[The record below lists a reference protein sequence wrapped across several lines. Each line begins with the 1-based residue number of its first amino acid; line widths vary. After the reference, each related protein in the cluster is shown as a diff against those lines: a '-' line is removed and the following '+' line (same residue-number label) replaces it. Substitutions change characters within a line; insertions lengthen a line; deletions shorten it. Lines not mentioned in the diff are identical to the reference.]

1 MFMMSVRN
9 TMKIRL
15 AFVAALSLFA
25 VCSFAANGTMKG
37 EGTIESPF
45 LVDDYEDLKMIGK
58 GAYLYSSAY
67 MLTADIDAS
76 ASYGEWC
83 SDGVCNGFIP
93 LGLEKDAADA
103 SVFTGYFWGRG
114 FTIRNMRIWT
124 PCAHNVGFFANL
136 GQGGLV
142 SHLNFDSLVV
152 WGGLDDIYA
161 PHSKYVGAV
170 AGTATGYILDVH
182 VTKGEVQGLQYVG
195 GIVGDMEKTTA
206 NLDNVSYEGVV
217 RGGSS
222 IGGLAGRSRGRII
235 DSNADVEI
243 YAKGSDIG
251 GLVGENKGDVEK
263 SEAVGSILP
272 LGNSISNVGGLVG
285 YNISGGYITTSR
297 ASVDILPL
305 TTGIPRSG
313 LGGLVGDN
321 YGTIEQ
327 SYATGNV
334 IGKYGV
340 GGLVGSS
347 YGTIR
352 NCFATG
358 AVKGNRYVG
367 GLVGDAVESVS
378 TSYSVGPVE
387 ILDTTE
393 VVDVGGLIGSGE
405 ADSSYWN
412 VEFSGLDTSS
422 GGTGLS
428 DAAMKKFESFFGW
441 STEIWTIDEGESFP
455 YLTAFGKK
463 PDAVVYAIPTTAAK
477 WQENPVVAAKDDTGR
492 ELFGKWTGA
501 NYLNAAR
508 DSIYYGYKIGHV
520 KESDTVWSTSS
531 YMAVPNR
538 IEIATLED
546 LQKIGRHVGFPLFA
560 NYELTADI
568 DASGVDFEPIGDERV
583 LFTGGFDGKNHTISG
598 FRIDG
603 RKKDYSGLFG
613 KAEKAVFR
621 NIVFRNANVNGKKIV
636 GVLAGRIDKSIVSNV
651 VSYDATV
658 NGHSNV
664 GGLIGIAY
672 TNVMDRLASTGAVTG
687 DTCVGGL
694 FGAFASKLT
703 DAYSV
708 NVVKGHYWVGGV
720 MGGANLDFHNAD
732 TVLNVYSASLVKGP
746 RKRIEGIAGSVED
759 SYYDEKYA
767 DIYFDSTLMP
777 SEWQVDRYELGEAL
791 PTDSLLKRA
800 TFKGFDFESVW
811 TIQEGVS
818 YPYFK
823 GMDPSLPGTLVDDG
837 TSYALVGEG
846 TAEKPFQITSYDD
859 LKNVGKHEFGLDA
872 HYELQGFYA
881 SESATDNCV
890 DGVCAG
896 FEPIGG
902 TEGFSGT
909 FTGHRD
915 GIFKLTINRPDEDYV
930 GLFTKLNP
938 GAKVSGIG
946 LGESTI
952 IGRNYVGSIAGLDK
966 GADLERVGAER
977 DLVVRG
983 NNYVGMV
990 VGAKEGGSAK
1000 YNHVNGTVEGNDYVG
1015 SFAGSSK
1022 NASYTD
1028 NLSWAS
1034 VQGNSNVGGFVGIDS
1049 ASAYTNIYSISQV
1062 RGNENVGNLAGS
1074 SEKSTYKSVY
1084 YDGEVWQFD
1093 NSSVGKSL
1101 TTAEMLD
1108 SASYEGWEFGTV
1120 WLKHAA
1126 DAYPILAWTDG
1137 VKLIYPVRTHD
1148 LKLKMEGSGTEE
1160 DPFLVKTYDDLKA
1173 IGYGKYKLSAVYRLA
1188 NDIDA
1193 SASSDE
1199 LYYVDSASHPQ
1210 LNFTIGF
1217 PSIGKYREN
1226 SKGLFG
1232 GSYEHGTDTTFTGKF
1247 HGNGHVIHDLYIATH
1262 QAYHNSG
1269 FFLAIDSSA
1278 IVDSLEIRFVEFSG
1292 VTAGLAYVNRGTVDN
1307 VNVKCDNLEADVG
1320 LVYRNEGSIRQS
1332 SFEGFFG
1339 GYGRFGPRGGGLVYI
1354 NEGTISE
1361 SYVNADVE
1369 RDMPY
1374 VIAGFAV
1381 ENHGT
1386 IENSFSMGDV
1396 LGMNDSAYSAVYLNT
1411 GVISKS
1417 YSVGK
1422 GYRAFAYENKGSIEN
1437 SYALKTRYFV
1447 EQSDNGK
1454 PVDGTNYHTPQG
1466 TTMGSMY
1473 MQDEYRGFD
1482 FDSVW
1487 YIRDGF
1493 STPMLRGLP
1502 NMPFP
1507 ASVNL
1512 KIEGNESLEKR
1523 IRAKILDDAIVMDS
1537 TMTKVVHLDVTSVL
1551 LIDSLEKAENPS
1563 GMFDIL
1569 YSVGMVLGKDTIWS
1583 DEAVARLGVLKS
1595 VGLRKVAV
1603 PSGSRFGA
1611 AFRGPHVA
1619 LRFEIPAAGAVKFA
1633 LVDMQG
1639 RVVYAADLGKRAA
1652 GAYSETL
1659 DADAIARGRYV
1670 GVLQVNGKVTEKV
1683 LVDRK

>member
-1 MFMMSVRN
+1 
-9 TMKIRL
+9 MKKFIFT
-15 AFVAALSLFA
+15 AILSLLA
-25 VCSFAANGTMKG
+25 AYSFAANGTMKG

-45 LVDDYEDLKMIGK
+45 QIEDYEDLKAIGK

-67 MLTADIDAS
+67 ELTADIDAS

-93 LGLEKDAADA
+93 LGLQKDAAGA
-103 SVFTGYFWGRG
+103 SVFTGYFWGHG

-136 GQGGLV
+136 GGLV

-170 AGTATGYILDVH
+170 AGAATGYILDVH

-195 GIVGDMEKTTA
+195 GIVGNMEKTTA

-217 RGGSS
+217 RGGSAV
-222 IGGLAGRSRGRII
+222 GGLAGGSYGTIAK
-235 DSNADVEI
+235 SSANVKI
-243 YAKGSDIG
+243 YAKGNTIG
-251 GLVGENKGDVEK
+251 GLVGSNKGNIK
-263 SEAVGSILP
+263 RSEATGSIHP
-272 LGNSISNVGGLVG
+272 IGSSIFDVGGLVG
-285 YNISGGYITTSR
+285 YNISGGYIFASR

-305 TTGIPRSG
+305 NTGIPGSD

-334 IGKYGV
+334 IGKNGV

-347 YGTIR
+347 HDGTIR

-358 AVKGNRYVG
+358 AVKGNRSVG
-367 GLVGDAVESVS
+367 GLVGNNSDLVR

-393 VVDVGGLIGSGE
+393 VVDVGGLVGWGE

-441 STEIWTIDEGESFP
+441 DTEIWTIDEGESYP
-455 YLTAFGKK
+455 YLAVFGKK
-463 PDAVVYAIPTTAAK
+463 PDAVVYAIPTAASK
-477 WQENPVVAAKDDTGR
+477 WQENPVVAANVDTGR

-508 DSIYYGYKIGHV
+508 DSIYYGYKIGYV

-568 DASGVDFEPIGDERV
+568 DASGADFEPIGDNRD

-603 RKKDYSGLFG
+603 RSKDYSGLFG

-621 NIVFRNANVNGKKIV
+621 NIVFRNANVSAKKMV

-651 VSYDATV
+651 VSYNATV
-658 NGHSNV
+658 KGHSNV

-720 MGGANLDFHNAD
+720 MGGANLDFYNAD

-823 GMDPSLPGTLVDDG
+823 EMDPSLPGTLVDDG

-846 TAEKPFQITSYDD
+846 TAEKPFQITCYDD

-909 FTGHRD
+909 FTGNRA
-915 GIFKLTINRPDEDYV
+915 GIFNLTINRPDEDYV

-946 LGESTI
+946 LAQSTI
-952 IGRNYVGSIAGLDK
+952 VGRNYVGSIAGLDK
-966 GADLERVGAER
+966 GADLERVGAEK

-1034 VQGNSNVGGFVGIDS
+1034 VQGNANVGGFVGIDS
-1049 ASAYTNIYSISQV
+1049 ASAYTNIYSVSHV
-1062 RGNENVGNLAGS
+1062 LGNANVGNLAGA

-1148 LKLKMEGSGTEE
+1148 VKFQMEGSGTEE

-1193 SASSDE
+1193 SASSNE
-1199 LYYVDSASHPQ
+1199 LYYVDSAESYSQ
-1210 LNFTIGF
+1210 VNFANGF

-1247 HGNGHVIHDLYIATH
+1247 HGNGHVIYDLSTSTH

-1269 FFLAIDSSA
+1269 FFLAIDSLA

-1307 VNVKCDNLEADVG
+1307 VAVKCDNLEADVG
-1320 LVYRNEGSIRQS
+1320 LVYRNEGTIRQS

-1339 GYGRFGPRGGGLVYI
+1339 GYGIYGRFGPRGGGLVYI

-1361 SYVNADVE
+1361 CYVNADVE

-1381 ENHGT
+1381 ENHGI

-1454 PVDGTNYHTPQG
+1454 LVNGTNYHTSQEAS
-1466 TTMGSMY
+1466 MGAMY
-1473 MQDEYRGFD
+1473 MRNEYSDFD

-1487 YIRDGF
+1487 FIKEGF
-1493 STPMLRGLP
+1493 STPMLRGMP
-1502 NMPFP
+1502 NMPVP
-1507 ASVNL
+1507 MSVTL
-1512 KIEGNESLEKR
+1512 RFEGNESLEKR
-1523 IRAKILDDAIVMDS
+1523 VCDKIIEDTFVMDS
-1537 TMTKVVHLDVTSVL
+1537 SATKLVKLNVATIVRL
-1551 LIDSLEKAENPS
+1551 DSLEKAKNPS
-1563 GMFDIL
+1563 GTFVIL
-1569 YSVGMVLGKDTIWS
+1569 YNVGMVLGNDTLWS
-1583 DEAVARLGVLKS
+1583 DETLAVLELEKS
-1595 VGLRKVAV
+1595 VGLRKVAT
-1603 PSGSRFGA
+1603 PSGARFGA
-1611 AFRGPHVA
+1611 AFRGSNVA
-1619 LRFEIPAAGAVKFA
+1619 LRFEIPAAGAVKFM
-1633 LVDMQG
+1633 LMDMQG
-1639 RVVYAADLGKRAA
+1639 RAVYAADLGKRAA
-1652 GAYSETL
+1652 GTHSETI
-1659 DADAIARGRYV
+1659 AAEGIARGRYV
-1670 GVLQVNGKVTEKV
+1670 GVLQVNGKVTEKI
-1683 LVDRK
+1683 LMARD

>member
-1 MFMMSVRN
+1 
-9 TMKIRL
+9 MKRFIST
-15 AFVAALSLFA
+15 VILSLLA
-25 VCSFAANGTMKG
+25 AYSFAANGTMKG

-45 LVDDYEDLKMIGK
+45 QIEDYEDLKAIGK

-67 MLTADIDAS
+67 ELTADIDAS
-76 ASYGEWC
+76 ASYGELC
-83 SDGVCNGFIP
+83 SEGVCNGFIP

-136 GQGGLV
+136 GGLV

-222 IGGLAGRSRGRII
+222 VGGLAGRSRGTIAK
-235 DSNADVEI
+235 SSANVKI
-243 YAKGSDIG
+243 YAKVSEIG

-508 DSIYYGYKIGHV
+508 DSIYYGYKIGYV

-538 IEIATLED
+538 IEIVTLED

-621 NIVFRNANVNGKKIV
+621 NIVFRNANVSARKKV

-658 NGHSNV
+658 KGHSNV

-672 TNVMDRLASTGAVTG
+672 TNVMDRLASTGAVMG

-746 RKRIEGIAGSVED
+746 RNRIEGIAGSVED

-791 PTDSLLKRA
+791 PTDSLLKQA

-909 FTGHRD
+909 FTGNRA
-915 GIFKLTINRPDEDYV
+915 GIFNLTINRPDEDYV

-946 LGESTI
+946 LAQSTI
-952 IGRNYVGSIAGLDK
+952 VGRNYVGGIAGLDK
-966 GADLERVGAER
+966 GADLERVGAEK

-1034 VQGNSNVGGFVGIDS
+1034 VQGNANVGGFVGIDS
-1049 ASAYTNIYSISQV
+1049 ASAYTNIYSISHV
-1062 RGNENVGNLAGS
+1062 LGNENVGNLAGS

-1148 LKLKMEGSGTEE
+1148 VKFQMEGSGTEE

-1193 SASSDE
+1193 SASSNE
-1199 LYYVDSASHPQ
+1199 LYYVDSAESYPQ
-1210 LNFTIGF
+1210 VNFANGF

-1247 HGNGHVIHDLYIATH
+1247 HGNGHVIHDLYIGTL
-1262 QAYHNSG
+1262 QAYRNSG

-1278 IVDSLEIRFVEFSG
+1278 IVDSLEIKLVKFSNA
-1292 VTAGLAYVNRGTVDN
+1292 TAGLAYVNRGTVDN

-1320 LVYRNEGSIRQS
+1320 LVYRNEGTIRQS

-1354 NEGTISE
+1354 NEGAISE
-1361 SYVNADVE
+1361 CFVNADVE

-1422 GYRAFAYENKGSIEN
+1422 GYRAFAYENKGTIEN

-1454 PVDGTNYHTPQG
+1454 LVNGTNYHTSQEA
-1466 TTMGSMY
+1466 TMGAMY

-1487 YIRDGF
+1487 YIREGF
-1493 STPMLRGLP
+1493 STPMLRGMP
-1502 NMPFP
+1502 NMPVP
-1507 ASVNL
+1507 MSVTL
-1512 KIEGNESLEKR
+1512 RFEGNESLEKR
-1523 IRAKILDDAIVMDS
+1523 VCDKIIEDTFVMDS
-1537 TMTKVVHLDVTSVL
+1537 SATKLVKLNVATILRL
-1551 LIDSLEKAENPS
+1551 DSLEKAENPS
-1563 GMFDIL
+1563 GTFVVL
-1569 YSVGMVLGKDTIWS
+1569 YNVGMVLGNDTLWS
-1583 DEAVARLGVLKS
+1583 DEALAVLELEKS
-1595 VGLRKVAV
+1595 VGLRKVATA
-1603 PSGSRFGA
+1603 SGARFGA
-1611 AFRGPHVA
+1611 AFRGQHVA
-1619 LRFEIPAAGAVKFA
+1619 LRFEIPAAGAVKFM
-1633 LVDMQG
+1633 LMDMQG
-1639 RVVYAADLGKRAA
+1639 RAVYAADLGNRAA
-1652 GAYSETL
+1652 GTHFETV
-1659 DADAIARGRYV
+1659 AAEGIARGRYV
-1670 GVLQVNGKVTEKV
+1670 GVLQVNGKVTEKI
-1683 LVDRK
+1683 LMARD

>member
-1 MFMMSVRN
+1 
-9 TMKIRL
+9 MKKFIFT
-15 AFVAALSLFA
+15 AILSLLA
-25 VCSFAANGTMKG
+25 AYSFAANGTMKG

-45 LVDDYEDLKMIGK
+45 QIEDYEDLKAIGK

-67 MLTADIDAS
+67 ELTADIDAS

-93 LGLEKDAADA
+93 LGLQKDAAGA
-103 SVFTGYFWGRG
+103 SVFTGYFWGHG

-136 GQGGLV
+136 GGLV
-142 SHLNFDSLVV
+142 SNLNFDSLVV

-170 AGTATGYILDVH
+170 AGAATGYILDVH

-195 GIVGDMEKTTA
+195 GIVGNMEKTTA

-217 RGGSS
+217 RGGSAV
-222 IGGLAGRSRGRII
+222 GGLAGGSYGTIAK
-235 DSNADVEI
+235 SSANVKI
-243 YAKGSDIG
+243 YAKGNTIG
-251 GLVGENKGDVEK
+251 GLVGSNKGNIK
-263 SEAVGSILP
+263 RSEATGSIHP
-272 LGNSISNVGGLVG
+272 IGSSIFDVGGLVG
-285 YNISGGYITTSR
+285 YNIIGGYIFASR

-305 TTGIPRSG
+305 NTGIPGSD

-334 IGKYGV
+334 IGKNGV

-347 YGTIR
+347 HDGTIR

-358 AVKGNRYVG
+358 AVKGNRSVG
-367 GLVGDAVESVS
+367 GLVGNNSDLVR

-393 VVDVGGLIGSGE
+393 VVDVGGLVGWGE

-428 DAAMKKFESFFGW
+428 DVAMKKFESFFGW
-441 STEIWTIDEGESFP
+441 DTEIWTIDEGESYP
-455 YLTAFGKK
+455 YLAVFGKK
-463 PDAVVYAIPTTAAK
+463 PDAVVYAVPTAASK
-477 WQENPVVAAKDDTGR
+477 WQENPVVAANVDTGR

-508 DSIYYGYKIGHV
+508 DSIYYGYKIGYV

-603 RKKDYSGLFG
+603 RSKDYSGLFG

-621 NIVFRNANVNGKKIV
+621 NIVFRNANVSAKKMV

-651 VSYDATV
+651 VSYNATV
-658 NGHSNV
+658 KGHSNV

-791 PTDSLLKRA
+791 PTDSLLKQA

-823 GMDPSLPGTLVDDG
+823 GMDPLLPGTLVDDG

-846 TAEKPFQITSYDD
+846 TAEKPFLITCYDD

-909 FTGHRD
+909 FTGNRA
-915 GIFKLTINRPDEDYV
+915 GIFNLTINRPDEDYV

-946 LGESTI
+946 LAQSTI
-952 IGRNYVGSIAGLDK
+952 VGRNYVGSIAGLDK
-966 GADLERVGAER
+966 GADLESMGTER

-1022 NASYTD
+1022 NASFTD

-1034 VQGNSNVGGFVGIDS
+1034 VQGNANVGGFVGIDS
-1049 ASAYTNIYSISQV
+1049 ASAYTNIYSVSHV
-1062 RGNENVGNLAGS
+1062 LGNANVGNLAGA

-1148 LKLKMEGSGTEE
+1148 VKFQMEGSGTEE

-1173 IGYGKYKLSAVYRLA
+1173 IGYGKYKLSAVYHLA

-1193 SASSDE
+1193 SASSNE
-1199 LYYVDSASHPQ
+1199 LYYVDSAESYPQ
-1210 LNFTIGF
+1210 VNFANGF

-1247 HGNGHVIHDLYIATH
+1247 HGNGHVIYDLSTSTH

-1320 LVYRNEGSIRQS
+1320 LVYRNEGTIRQS

-1339 GYGRFGPRGGGLVYI
+1339 GYGIYGRFGPRGGGLVYI

-1361 SYVNADVE
+1361 CYVNADVE

-1454 PVDGTNYHTPQG
+1454 PVDGTNYHTSQEA
-1466 TTMGSMY
+1466 TMGAMY
-1473 MQDEYRGFD
+1473 IRDSYSGFD
-1482 FDSVW
+1482 FGSVW
-1487 YIRDGF
+1487 FIKDGF
-1493 STPMLRGLP
+1493 STPMLRGMP
-1502 NMPFP
+1502 NMPVP
-1507 ASVNL
+1507 TSVTL
-1512 KIEGNESLEKR
+1512 RFEGNESLENR
-1523 IRAKILDDAIVMDS
+1523 IRDKIFDDTFVMDS
-1537 TMTKVVHLDVTSVL
+1537 SVTKLVKLNVATIVRL
-1551 LIDSLEKAENPS
+1551 DSLEKAKNPS
-1563 GMFDIL
+1563 GTFVIL
-1569 YSVGMVLGKDTIWS
+1569 YNVGMVLGNDTLWS
-1583 DEAVARLGVLKS
+1583 DETLAVLELEKS
-1595 VGLRKVAV
+1595 VGLRKVAT
-1603 PSGSRFGA
+1603 PSGARFGA
-1611 AFRGPHVA
+1611 AFRGSNVA
-1619 LRFEIPAAGAVKFA
+1619 LRFEIPAAGAVKFM
-1633 LVDMQG
+1633 LMDMQG
-1639 RVVYAADLGKRAA
+1639 RAVYAADLGNRAA
-1652 GAYSETL
+1652 GAYFETV
-1659 DADAIARGRYV
+1659 AAESIARGRYV
-1670 GVLQVNGKVTEKV
+1670 GVLQVNGKVTEKI
-1683 LVDRK
+1683 LMARD

>member
-1 MFMMSVRN
+1 
-9 TMKIRL
+9 MKKFIFT
-15 AFVAALSLFA
+15 AILSLLA
-25 VCSFAANGTMKG
+25 AYSFAANGTMKG

-45 LVDDYEDLKMIGK
+45 QIEDYEDLKAIGK

-67 MLTADIDAS
+67 ELTADIDAS

-93 LGLEKDAADA
+93 LGLQKDAAGA
-103 SVFTGYFWGRG
+103 SVFTGYFWGHG

-136 GQGGLV
+136 GGLV
-142 SHLNFDSLVV
+142 SNLNFDSLVV

-170 AGTATGYILDVH
+170 AGAATGYILDVH

-195 GIVGDMEKTTA
+195 GIVGNMEKTTA

-217 RGGSS
+217 RGGSAV
-222 IGGLAGRSRGRII
+222 GGLAGGSYGTIAK
-235 DSNADVEI
+235 SSANVKI
-243 YAKGSDIG
+243 YAKGNTIG
-251 GLVGENKGDVEK
+251 GLVGSNKGNIK
-263 SEAVGSILP
+263 RSEATGSIHP
-272 LGNSISNVGGLVG
+272 IGSSIFDVGGLVG
-285 YNISGGYITTSR
+285 YNISGGYIFASR

-305 TTGIPRSG
+305 NTGIPGSD

-334 IGKYGV
+334 IGKNGV

-347 YGTIR
+347 HDGTIR

-358 AVKGNRYVG
+358 AVKGNRSVG
-367 GLVGDAVESVS
+367 GLVGNNSDLVR

-393 VVDVGGLIGSGE
+393 VVDVGGLVGWGE

-428 DAAMKKFESFFGW
+428 DVAMKKFESFFGW
-441 STEIWTIDEGESFP
+441 DTEIWTIDEGESYP
-455 YLTAFGKK
+455 YLAVFGKK
-463 PDAVVYAIPTTAAK
+463 PDAVVYAVPTAASK
-477 WQENPVVAAKDDTGR
+477 WQEDPVVAANVDTGR

-508 DSIYYGYKIGHV
+508 DSIYYGYKIGYV

-568 DASGVDFEPIGDERV
+568 DASGADFEPIGDERV

-603 RKKDYSGLFG
+603 RSKDYSGLFG

-621 NIVFRNANVNGKKIV
+621 NIVFRNANVSARKKV

-651 VSYDATV
+651 VSYNATV
-658 NGHSNV
+658 KGHSNV

-694 FGAFASKLT
+694 FGSFASKLT

-823 GMDPSLPGTLVDDG
+823 EMDPSLPGTLVDDG

-846 TAEKPFQITSYDD
+846 TAEKPFLITCYDD

-909 FTGHRD
+909 FTGNRA
-915 GIFKLTINRPDEDYV
+915 GIFNLTINRPDEDYV

-946 LGESTI
+946 LAQSTI
-952 IGRNYVGSIAGLDK
+952 VGRNYVGSIAGLDK
-966 GADLERVGAER
+966 GADLESMGTER

-1022 NASYTD
+1022 NASFTD

-1034 VQGNSNVGGFVGIDS
+1034 VQGNANVGGFVGIDS
-1049 ASAYTNIYSISQV
+1049 ASAYTNIYSVSHV
-1062 RGNENVGNLAGS
+1062 LGNANVGNLAGA

-1148 LKLKMEGSGTEE
+1148 VKFQMEGSGTEE

-1193 SASSDE
+1193 SASSNE
-1199 LYYVDSASHPQ
+1199 LYYVDSAESYPQ
-1210 LNFTIGF
+1210 VNFANGF

-1247 HGNGHVIHDLYIATH
+1247 HGNGHVIYDLSTSTH

-1292 VTAGLAYVNRGTVDN
+1292 VTAGLAYVNRGTIDN

-1320 LVYRNEGSIRQS
+1320 LVYRNEGTIRQS

-1339 GYGRFGPRGGGLVYI
+1339 GYGIYGRFGPRGGGLVYI

-1361 SYVNADVE
+1361 CYVNADVE

-1454 PVDGTNYHTPQG
+1454 PVDGTNYHTSQEA
-1466 TTMGSMY
+1466 TMGAMY
-1473 MQDEYRGFD
+1473 IRDSYSGFD

-1487 YIRDGF
+1487 FIKDGF
-1493 STPMLRGLP
+1493 STPMLRGMP
-1502 NMPFP
+1502 NMPVP
-1507 ASVNL
+1507 TSVTL
-1512 KIEGNESLEKR
+1512 RFEGNESLENR
-1523 IRAKILDDAIVMDS
+1523 IRDKIFDDTFVMDS
-1537 TMTKVVHLDVTSVL
+1537 SVTKLVKLNVATIVRL
-1551 LIDSLEKAENPS
+1551 DSLEKAKNPS
-1563 GMFDIL
+1563 GTFVIL
-1569 YSVGMVLGKDTIWS
+1569 YNVGMVLGNDTLWS
-1583 DEAVARLGVLKS
+1583 DETLAVLELEKS
-1595 VGLRKVAV
+1595 VGLRKVAT
-1603 PSGSRFGA
+1603 PSGARFGA
-1611 AFRGPHVA
+1611 AFRGSNVA
-1619 LRFEIPAAGAVKFA
+1619 LRFEIPAAGAVKFM
-1633 LVDMQG
+1633 LMDMQG
-1639 RVVYAADLGKRAA
+1639 RAVYAADLGNRAA
-1652 GAYSETL
+1652 GAYFETV
-1659 DADAIARGRYV
+1659 AAESIARGRYV
-1670 GVLQVNGKVTEKV
+1670 GVLQVNGKVTEKI
-1683 LVDRK
+1683 LMARD

>member
-1 MFMMSVRN
+1 
-9 TMKIRL
+9 MKKFIFT
-15 AFVAALSLFA
+15 AILSLLA
-25 VCSFAANGTMKG
+25 AYSFAANGTMKG

-45 LVDDYEDLKMIGK
+45 QIEDYEDLKAIGK

-67 MLTADIDAS
+67 ELTADIDAS

-93 LGLEKDAADA
+93 LGLQKDAAGA
-103 SVFTGYFWGRG
+103 SVFTGYFWGHG

-136 GQGGLV
+136 GGLV
-142 SHLNFDSLVV
+142 SNLYFDSLVV

-182 VTKGEVQGLQYVG
+182 VTKGEVQGREYVG
-195 GIVGDMEKTTA
+195 GIVGNMEKTTA
-206 NLDNVSYEGVV
+206 NLDKVSYEGVV
-217 RGGSS
+217 RGGSVV
-222 IGGLAGRSRGRII
+222 GGLSGRSYGTIAE
-235 DSNADVEI
+235 SSADVKI

-251 GLVGENKGDVEK
+251 GLVGSNKGNIK
-263 SEAVGSILP
+263 RSEATGSIHP
-272 LGNSISNVGGLVG
+272 IGSSISDVGGLVG
-285 YNISGGYITTSR
+285 YNINGGYIFASR

-305 TTGIPRSG
+305 TTGIPG
-313 LGGLVGDN
+313 TDLGGLVGDN

-334 IGKYGV
+334 IGKNGV
-340 GGLVGSS
+340 GGLVGSI
-347 YGTIR
+347 YGGTIR

-367 GLVGDAVESVS
+367 GLVGDVEGSVS

-393 VVDVGGLIGSGE
+393 VVDVGGLVGWGE

-422 GGTGLS
+422 GGTGLP

-441 STEIWTIDEGESFP
+441 DIEIWTIDEGESYP
-455 YLTAFGKK
+455 YLAVFGKK
-463 PDAVVYAIPTTAAK
+463 PDAVVYAIPTAASK
-477 WQENPVVAAKDDTGR
+477 WQEDPVVAAKDDTGR

-508 DSIYYGYKIGHV
+508 DSIYYGYKIGYV

-603 RKKDYSGLFG
+603 RSKDYSGLFG

-621 NIVFRNANVNGKKIV
+621 NIVFRNANVSARKKV

-651 VSYDATV
+651 VSYNATV
-658 NGHSNV
+658 KGHSNV

-746 RKRIEGIAGSVED
+746 RNRIEGIAGSVEN

-791 PTDSLLKRA
+791 PTDSLLKQA

-909 FTGHRD
+909 FTGNRA
-915 GIFKLTINRPDEDYV
+915 GIFNLTINRPDEDYV

-946 LGESTI
+946 LAQSTI
-952 IGRNYVGSIAGLDK
+952 VGRNYVGSIAGLDK
-966 GADLERVGAER
+966 GADLERVGAEK

-1034 VQGNSNVGGFVGIDS
+1034 VQGNANVGGFVGIDS
-1049 ASAYTNIYSISQV
+1049 ASAYTNIYSVSHV
-1062 RGNENVGNLAGS
+1062 LGNANVGNLAGA

-1148 LKLKMEGSGTEE
+1148 VKFQMEGSGTEE

-1193 SASSDE
+1193 SASSNE

-1210 LNFTIGF
+1210 LNFANGF

-1247 HGNGHVIHDLYIATH
+1247 HGNGHVIYDLSTSTH

-1292 VTAGLAYVNRGTVDN
+1292 VTAGLAYVNRGTIDN

-1320 LVYRNEGSIRQS
+1320 LVYRNEGTIRQS

-1339 GYGRFGPRGGGLVYI
+1339 GYGIYGRFGPRGGGLVYI

-1361 SYVNADVE
+1361 CYVNADVE

-1381 ENHGT
+1381 ENHGI

-1454 PVDGTNYHTPQG
+1454 PVDGTNYHTSQEA
-1466 TTMGSMY
+1466 TMGAMY
-1473 MQDEYRGFD
+1473 IRDSYSGFD

-1487 YIRDGF
+1487 FIKDGF
-1493 STPMLRGLP
+1493 STPMLRGMP
-1502 NMPFP
+1502 NMPVP
-1507 ASVNL
+1507 MSVTL
-1512 KIEGNESLEKR
+1512 RFEGNESLEKR
-1523 IRAKILDDAIVMDS
+1523 VCDKIIEDTFVMDS
-1537 TMTKVVHLDVTSVL
+1537 SATKLVKLNVATIVRL
-1551 LIDSLEKAENPS
+1551 DSLEKAKNPS
-1563 GMFDIL
+1563 GTFVIL
-1569 YSVGMVLGKDTIWS
+1569 YNVGMVLGNDTLWS
-1583 DEAVARLGVLKS
+1583 DETLAVLELEKS
-1595 VGLRKVAV
+1595 VGLRKVAT
-1603 PSGSRFGA
+1603 PSGARFGA
-1611 AFRGPHVA
+1611 AFRGSNVA
-1619 LRFEIPAAGAVKFA
+1619 LRFEIPAAGAVKFM
-1633 LVDMQG
+1633 LMDMQG
-1639 RVVYAADLGKRAA
+1639 RAVYAADLGNRAA
-1652 GAYSETL
+1652 GAYFETV
-1659 DADAIARGRYV
+1659 AAESIARGRYV
-1670 GVLQVNGKVTEKV
+1670 GVLQVNGKVTEKI
-1683 LVDRK
+1683 LMARD

>member
-1 MFMMSVRN
+1 M
-9 TMKIRL
+9 
-15 AFVAALSLFA
+15 
-25 VCSFAANGTMKG
+25 
-37 EGTIESPF
+37 
-45 LVDDYEDLKMIGK
+45 
-58 GAYLYSSAY
+58 
-67 MLTADIDAS
+67 
-76 ASYGEWC
+76 
-83 SDGVCNGFIP
+83 
-93 LGLEKDAADA
+93 
-103 SVFTGYFWGRG
+103 
-114 FTIRNMRIWT
+114 
-124 PCAHNVGFFANL
+124 
-136 GQGGLV
+136 
-142 SHLNFDSLVV
+142 NFDSLVV

-170 AGTATGYILDVH
+170 AGAATGYILDVH

-195 GIVGDMEKTTA
+195 GIVGNMEKTTA

-217 RGGSS
+217 RGGSAV
-222 IGGLAGRSRGRII
+222 GGLAGGSYGTIAK
-235 DSNADVEI
+235 SSANVKI
-243 YAKGSDIG
+243 YAKGNTIG
-251 GLVGENKGDVEK
+251 GLVGSNKGNIK
-263 SEAVGSILP
+263 RSEATGSIHP
-272 LGNSISNVGGLVG
+272 IGSSIFDVGGLVG
-285 YNISGGYITTSR
+285 YNISGGYIFASR

-305 TTGIPRSG
+305 NTGIPGSD

-334 IGKYGV
+334 IGKNGV

-347 YGTIR
+347 HDGTIR

-358 AVKGNRYVG
+358 AVKGNRSVG
-367 GLVGDAVESVS
+367 GLVGNNSDLVR

-393 VVDVGGLIGSGE
+393 VVDVGGLVGWGE

-441 STEIWTIDEGESFP
+441 DTEIWTIDEGESYP
-455 YLTAFGKK
+455 YLAVFGKK
-463 PDAVVYAIPTTAAK
+463 PDAVVYAIPTAASK
-477 WQENPVVAAKDDTGR
+477 WQENPVVAANVDTGR

-508 DSIYYGYKIGHV
+508 DSIYYGYKIGYV

-621 NIVFRNANVNGKKIV
+621 NIVFRNANVSAKKTV

-651 VSYDATV
+651 VSYNATV
-658 NGHSNV
+658 KGHSNV

-694 FGAFASKLT
+694 FGSFASKLT

-791 PTDSLLKRA
+791 PTDSLLKQA

-909 FTGHRD
+909 FIGHRD

-946 LGESTI
+946 LAESSI

-966 GADLERVGAER
+966 GADLESMGTER

-1022 NASYTD
+1022 KASYTD

-1034 VQGNSNVGGFVGIDS
+1034 VQGNANVGGFVGIDS
-1049 ASAYTNIYSISQV
+1049 ASAYTNIYSVSQV

-1148 LKLKMEGSGTEE
+1148 VKFQMEGSGTEE

-1173 IGYGKYKLSAVYRLA
+1173 IGYGKYKLSAVYRLE

-1193 SASSDE
+1193 SASSNE
-1199 LYYVDSASHPQ
+1199 LYYVDSAESYPQ
-1210 LNFTIGF
+1210 VNFANGF

-1247 HGNGHVIHDLYIATH
+1247 HGNGHVIHDLYIGTL
-1262 QAYHNSG
+1262 QAYSNSG

-1292 VTAGLAYVNRGTVDN
+1292 VTAGLAYVNKGIVDN

-1320 LVYRNEGSIRQS
+1320 LVYRNEGTIRQS

-1339 GYGRFGPRGGGLVYI
+1339 GYGIYGRFGPRGGGLVYI

-1361 SYVNADVE
+1361 CYVNADVE

-1454 PVDGTNYHTPQG
+1454 PVDGTNYHTSQEA
-1466 TTMGSMY
+1466 TMGAMY
-1473 MQDEYRGFD
+1473 IRDSYSGFD

-1487 YIRDGF
+1487 FIKDGF
-1493 STPMLRGLP
+1493 STPMLRGMP
-1502 NMPFP
+1502 NMPVP
-1507 ASVNL
+1507 TSVTL
-1512 KIEGNESLEKR
+1512 RFEGNESLENR
-1523 IRAKILDDAIVMDS
+1523 IRDKIFDDTFVMDS
-1537 TMTKVVHLDVTSVL
+1537 SATKLVKLKVATIVRL
-1551 LIDSLEKAENPS
+1551 DSLEKAKNPS
-1563 GMFDIL
+1563 GTFVIL
-1569 YSVGMVLGKDTIWS
+1569 YNVGMVLGNDTLWS
-1583 DEAVARLGVLKS
+1583 DETLAVLELEKS
-1595 VGLRKVAV
+1595 VGLRKVAT
-1603 PSGSRFGA
+1603 PSGARFGA
-1611 AFRGPHVA
+1611 AFRGSNVA
-1619 LRFEIPAAGAVKFA
+1619 LRFEIPAAGAVKFM
-1633 LVDMQG
+1633 LMDMQG
-1639 RVVYAADLGKRAA
+1639 RAVYAADLGNRAA
-1652 GAYSETL
+1652 GAYFETV
-1659 DADAIARGRYV
+1659 AAESIARGRYV
-1670 GVLQVNGKVTEKV
+1670 GVLQVNGKVTEKI
-1683 LVDRK
+1683 LMARD

>member
-9 TMKIRL
+9 AMKIRL
-15 AFVAALSLFA
+15 AFVAALSLLA
-25 VCSFAANGTMKG
+25 AYSFAANGTMKG

-45 LVDDYEDLKMIGK
+45 QIEDYEDLKAIGK

-67 MLTADIDAS
+67 ELTADIDAS

-103 SVFTGYFWGRG
+103 SVFTGYFWGHG

-136 GQGGLV
+136 GGLV
-142 SHLNFDSLVV
+142 SNLNFDSLVV

-170 AGTATGYILDVH
+170 AGAATGYILDVH
-182 VTKGEVQGLQYVG
+182 VTKGEVQGREYVG
-195 GIVGDMEKTTA
+195 GIVGNMEETTA
-206 NLDNVSYEGVV
+206 NLDKVSYEGVV
-217 RGGSS
+217 RGGSVV
-222 IGGLAGRSRGRII
+222 GGLSGRSYGMIAE
-235 DSNADVEI
+235 SSADVKI

-251 GLVGENKGDVEK
+251 GLVGSNKGNIK
-263 SEAVGSILP
+263 RSEATGSIHP
-272 LGNSISNVGGLVG
+272 IGSSISDVGGLVG
-285 YNISGGYITTSR
+285 YNINGGYIFASR

-305 TTGIPRSG
+305 TTGIPG
-313 LGGLVGDN
+313 TDLGGLVGDN

-334 IGKYGV
+334 IGKNGV
-340 GGLVGSS
+340 GGLVGSI
-347 YGTIR
+347 YGGTIR

-367 GLVGDAVESVS
+367 GLVGDVEGSVS

-393 VVDVGGLIGSGE
+393 VVDVGGLLGWGE

-428 DAAMKKFESFFGW
+428 DVAMKKFESFFGW
-441 STEIWTIDEGESFP
+441 DTEIWTIDEGESYP
-455 YLTAFGKK
+455 YLAVFGKK
-463 PDAVVYAIPTTAAK
+463 PDAVVYAIPTAASK
-477 WQENPVVAAKDDTGR
+477 WQENPVVAANVDTGR

-508 DSIYYGYKIGHV
+508 DSIYYGYKIGYV

-568 DASGVDFEPIGDERV
+568 DASGADFEPIGDNRD

-603 RKKDYSGLFG
+603 RSKDYSGLFG

-651 VSYDATV
+651 VSYNATV
-658 NGHSNV
+658 KGHSNV
-664 GGLIGIAY
+664 GGLIGVAF
-672 TNVMDRLASTGAVTG
+672 TSEMDRLASTGTVTG

-694 FGAFASKLT
+694 FGSFASKLRN
-703 DAYSV
+703 AYSV
-708 NVVKGHYWVGGV
+708 NVVKGHYWAGGIVGH
-720 MGGANLDFHNAD
+720 ANVKYFHAD
-732 TVLNVYSASLVKGP
+732 TVLNIYSASLVKGP
-746 RKRIEGIAGSVED
+746 SRHIEGIAGSVED

-823 GMDPSLPGTLVDDG
+823 GMEPSLPGTLVDDG

-909 FTGHRD
+909 FTGNRA
-915 GIFKLTINRPDEDYV
+915 GIFNLTINRPDEDYV

-946 LGESTI
+946 LAQSTI
-952 IGRNYVGSIAGLDK
+952 VGRNYVGSIAGLDK
-966 GADLERVGAER
+966 GADLERVGTER

-1148 LKLKMEGSGTEE
+1148 VKFQMEGSGTEE

-1173 IGYGKYKLSAVYRLA
+1173 IGYGKYKLSSVYRLA

-1199 LYYVDSASHPQ
+1199 LYYVDSAESYPQ

-1247 HGNGHVIHDLYIATH
+1247 HGNGHVIHDLYIGTL

-1278 IVDSLEIRFVEFSG
+1278 IVDSLEIKLVKFSDA
-1292 VTAGLAYVNRGTVDN
+1292 TAGLAYVNRGTVDN

-1320 LVYRNEGSIRQS
+1320 LVYRNEGTIRQS

-1361 SYVNADVE
+1361 CYVNADVE

-1386 IENSFSMGDV
+1386 IENSFTMGDV

-1487 YIRDGF
+1487 YIKEGF

-1512 KIEGNESLEKR
+1512 KLEGNGSLENR
-1523 IRAKILDDAIVMDS
+1523 IRAKILEDAIVMDS
-1537 TMTKVVHLDVTSVL
+1537 TMTKVVHLDVTSIF

-1563 GMFDIL
+1563 GMFEIL

-1595 VGLRKVAV
+1595 VGLSKVAT
-1603 PSGSRFGA
+1603 PSGARFGA
-1611 AFRGPHVA
+1611 AFRGSNVA

-1639 RVVYAADLGKRAA
+1639 RVVRTFNLGNRAA

-1659 DADAIARGRYV
+1659 DAGAIARGRYI
-1670 GVLQVNGKVTEKV
+1670 GVLQVNGKVMEKV

>member
-1 MFMMSVRN
+1 
-9 TMKIRL
+9 MKRFIST
-15 AFVAALSLFA
+15 VILSLLA
-25 VCSFAANGTMKG
+25 AYSFAANGTMKG

-45 LVDDYEDLKMIGK
+45 QIEDYEDLKAIGK

-76 ASYGEWC
+76 ASYGELC
-83 SDGVCNGFIP
+83 SEGVCNGFIP

-136 GQGGLV
+136 GGLV
-142 SHLNFDSLVV
+142 SNLYFDSLVV

-222 IGGLAGRSRGRII
+222 VGGLAGRSRGTIAE
-235 DSNADVEI
+235 SKADVKI
-243 YAKGSDIG
+243 YAKVSEIG

-387 ILDTTE
+387 MLDTTE
-393 VVDVGGLIGSGE
+393 VVDVGGLVGWGE

-428 DAAMKKFESFFGW
+428 DVAMKKFESFFGW
-441 STEIWTIDEGESFP
+441 DTEIWTIDEGESYP
-455 YLTAFGKK
+455 YLAVFGKK
-463 PDAVVYAIPTTAAK
+463 PDAVVYAIPTAASK
-477 WQENPVVAAKDDTGR
+477 WQENPVVAANVDTGR

-508 DSIYYGYKIGHV
+508 DSIYYGYKIGYV

-546 LQKIGRHVGFPLFA
+546 LLKIGRHVGFPLFA

-621 NIVFRNANVNGKKIV
+621 NIVFRNANVSARKKV

-658 NGHSNV
+658 KGHSNV

-720 MGGANLDFHNAD
+720 MGGANLDFYNAD

-746 RKRIEGIAGSVED
+746 RKRIEGIAGSVEN

-777 SEWQVDRYELGEAL
+777 SEWQVDPYELGEAL
-791 PTDSLLKRA
+791 PTDSLLKQA

-909 FTGHRD
+909 FTGNRA
-915 GIFKLTINRPDEDYV
+915 GIFNLTINRPDEDYV

-946 LGESTI
+946 LAQSTI
-952 IGRNYVGSIAGLDK
+952 VGRNYVGSIAGLDK
-966 GADLERVGAER
+966 GADLERVGAEK

-1034 VQGNSNVGGFVGIDS
+1034 VQGNANVGGFVGIDS

-1126 DAYPILAWTDG
+1126 EAYPILAWTDG

-1148 LKLKMEGSGTEE
+1148 VKFQMEGSGTEE

-1193 SASSDE
+1193 SASSNE
-1199 LYYVDSASHPQ
+1199 LYYVDSAESYPQ
-1210 LNFTIGF
+1210 VNFANGF

-1247 HGNGHVIHDLYIATH
+1247 HGNGHVIHDLYIGTL
-1262 QAYHNSG
+1262 QAYRNSG

-1278 IVDSLEIRFVEFSG
+1278 IVDSLEIKLVKFSNA
-1292 VTAGLAYVNRGTVDN
+1292 TAGLAYVNRGTVDN

-1320 LVYRNEGSIRQS
+1320 LVYRNEGTIRQS

-1354 NEGTISE
+1354 NEGAISE
-1361 SYVNADVE
+1361 CFVNADVE

-1381 ENHGT
+1381 ENHGI

-1454 PVDGTNYHTPQG
+1454 LVNGTNYHTSQEA
-1466 TTMGSMY
+1466 TMGAMY
-1473 MQDEYRGFD
+1473 MRNEYSDFD

-1487 YIRDGF
+1487 YIREGF

-1502 NMPFP
+1502 NMPVP
-1507 ASVNL
+1507 TSVTL
-1512 KIEGNESLEKR
+1512 RFEGNESLENR
-1523 IRAKILDDAIVMDS
+1523 ICEKIIDDTFVMDS
-1537 TMTKVVHLDVTSVL
+1537 SATKLVKLNVATILRL
-1551 LIDSLEKAENPS
+1551 DSLEKAENPS
-1563 GMFDIL
+1563 GTFVVL
-1569 YSVGMVLGKDTIWS
+1569 YNVGMVLGNDTLWS
-1583 DEAVARLGVLKS
+1583 DEALAVLELEKS
-1595 VGLRKVAV
+1595 VGLRKVAT
-1603 PSGSRFGA
+1603 PSGARFGA
-1611 AFRGPHVA
+1611 AFRGSNVA
-1619 LRFEIPAAGAVKFA
+1619 LRFEIPAAGAVKFS
-1633 LVDMQG
+1633 LMDMQG
-1639 RVVYAADLGKRAA
+1639 RVVRAFNLGNRVA
-1652 GAYSETL
+1652 GTYFETL
-1659 DADAIARGRYV
+1659 AAETLSRGRYV

-1683 LVDRK
+1683 LMARD

>member
-1 MFMMSVRN
+1 
-9 TMKIRL
+9 MKKFIFT
-15 AFVAALSLFA
+15 AILSLLA
-25 VCSFAANGTMKG
+25 AYSFAANGTMKG

-45 LVDDYEDLKMIGK
+45 QIEDYEDLKAIGK

-67 MLTADIDAS
+67 ELTADIDAS

-93 LGLEKDAADA
+93 LGLQKDAAGA
-103 SVFTGYFWGRG
+103 SVFTGYFWGHG

-136 GQGGLV
+136 GGLV
-142 SHLNFDSLVV
+142 SNLNFDSLVV

-182 VTKGEVQGLQYVG
+182 VTKGEVQGREYVG
-195 GIVGDMEKTTA
+195 GIVGNMEKTTA
-206 NLDNVSYEGVV
+206 NLDKVSYEGVV
-217 RGGSS
+217 RGGSVV
-222 IGGLAGRSRGRII
+222 GGLSGRSYGTIAE
-235 DSNADVEI
+235 SSADVKI

-251 GLVGENKGDVEK
+251 GLVGSNKGNIK
-263 SEAVGSILP
+263 RSEATGSIHP
-272 LGNSISNVGGLVG
+272 IGSSISDVGGLVG
-285 YNISGGYITTSR
+285 YNINGGYIFASR

-305 TTGIPRSG
+305 TTGIPG
-313 LGGLVGDN
+313 TDLGGLVGDN

-334 IGKYGV
+334 IGKNGV
-340 GGLVGSS
+340 GGLVGSI
-347 YGTIR
+347 YGGTIR

-367 GLVGDAVESVS
+367 GLVGDVEGSVS

-393 VVDVGGLIGSGE
+393 VVDVGGLVGWGE

-422 GGTGLS
+422 GGTGLP

-441 STEIWTIDEGESFP
+441 DIEIWTIDEGESYP
-455 YLTAFGKK
+455 YLAVFGKK
-463 PDAVVYAIPTTAAK
+463 PDAVVYAIPTAASK
-477 WQENPVVAAKDDTGR
+477 WQEDPVVAAKDDTGR

-508 DSIYYGYKIGHV
+508 DSIYYGYKIGYV

-603 RKKDYSGLFG
+603 RSKDYSGLFG

-621 NIVFRNANVNGKKIV
+621 NIVFRNANVSARKKV

-651 VSYDATV
+651 VSYNATV
-658 NGHSNV
+658 KGHSNV

-746 RKRIEGIAGSVED
+746 RNRIEGIAGSVEN

-791 PTDSLLKRA
+791 PTDSLLKQA

-909 FTGHRD
+909 FTGNRA
-915 GIFKLTINRPDEDYV
+915 GIFNLTINRPDEDYV

-946 LGESTI
+946 LAQSTI
-952 IGRNYVGSIAGLDK
+952 VGRNYVGSIAGLDK
-966 GADLERVGAER
+966 GADLERVGAEK

-1034 VQGNSNVGGFVGIDS
+1034 VQGNANVGGFVGIDS
-1049 ASAYTNIYSISQV
+1049 ASAYTNIYSVSHV
-1062 RGNENVGNLAGS
+1062 LGNANVGNLAGA

-1148 LKLKMEGSGTEE
+1148 VKFQMEGSGTEE

-1193 SASSDE
+1193 SASSNE

-1210 LNFTIGF
+1210 LNFANGF

-1247 HGNGHVIHDLYIATH
+1247 HGNGHVIYDLSTSTH

-1292 VTAGLAYVNRGTVDN
+1292 VTAGLAYVNRGTIDN

-1320 LVYRNEGSIRQS
+1320 LVYRNEGTIRQS

-1339 GYGRFGPRGGGLVYI
+1339 GYGIYGRFGPRGGGLVYI

-1361 SYVNADVE
+1361 CYVNADVE

-1381 ENHGT
+1381 ENHGI

-1454 PVDGTNYHTPQG
+1454 PVDGTNYHTSQEA
-1466 TTMGSMY
+1466 TMGAMY
-1473 MQDEYRGFD
+1473 IRDSYSGFD

-1487 YIRDGF
+1487 FIKDGF
-1493 STPMLRGLP
+1493 STPMLRGMP
-1502 NMPFP
+1502 NMPVP
-1507 ASVNL
+1507 MSVTL
-1512 KIEGNESLEKR
+1512 RFEGNESLEKR
-1523 IRAKILDDAIVMDS
+1523 VCDKIIEDTFVMDS
-1537 TMTKVVHLDVTSVL
+1537 SATKLVKLNVATIVRL
-1551 LIDSLEKAENPS
+1551 DSLEKAKNPS
-1563 GMFDIL
+1563 GTFVIL
-1569 YSVGMVLGKDTIWS
+1569 YNVGMVLGNDTLWS
-1583 DEAVARLGVLKS
+1583 DETLAVLELEKS
-1595 VGLRKVAV
+1595 VGLRKVAT
-1603 PSGSRFGA
+1603 PSGARFGA
-1611 AFRGPHVA
+1611 AFRGSNVA
-1619 LRFEIPAAGAVKFA
+1619 LRFEIPAAGAVKFM
-1633 LVDMQG
+1633 LMDMQG
-1639 RVVYAADLGKRAA
+1639 RAVYAADLGNRAA
-1652 GAYSETL
+1652 GAYFETV
-1659 DADAIARGRYV
+1659 AAESIARGRYV
-1670 GVLQVNGKVTEKV
+1670 GVLQVNGKVTEKI
-1683 LVDRK
+1683 LMARD

>member
-1 MFMMSVRN
+1 
-9 TMKIRL
+9 
-15 AFVAALSLFA
+15 
-25 VCSFAANGTMKG
+25 
-37 EGTIESPF
+37 
-45 LVDDYEDLKMIGK
+45 MIGK
-58 GAYLYSSAY
+58 
-67 MLTADIDAS
+67 
-76 ASYGEWC
+76 
-83 SDGVCNGFIP
+83 N
-93 LGLEKDAADA
+93 
-103 SVFTGYFWGRG
+103 
-114 FTIRNMRIWT
+114 
-124 PCAHNVGFFANL
+124 
-136 GQGGLV
+136 
-142 SHLNFDSLVV
+142 
-152 WGGLDDIYA
+152 
-161 PHSKYVGAV
+161 
-170 AGTATGYILDVH
+170 
-182 VTKGEVQGLQYVG
+182 
-195 GIVGDMEKTTA
+195 
-206 NLDNVSYEGVV
+206 
-217 RGGSS
+217 
-222 IGGLAGRSRGRII
+222 
-235 DSNADVEI
+235 
-243 YAKGSDIG
+243 
-251 GLVGENKGDVEK
+251 
-263 SEAVGSILP
+263 
-272 LGNSISNVGGLVG
+272 
-285 YNISGGYITTSR
+285 
-297 ASVDILPL
+297 
-305 TTGIPRSG
+305 
-313 LGGLVGDN
+313 
-321 YGTIEQ
+321 
-327 SYATGNV
+327 
-334 IGKYGV
+334 GV

-347 YGTIR
+347 HDGTIR

-358 AVKGNRYVG
+358 AVKGNRSVG
-367 GLVGDAVESVS
+367 GLVGNNSDLVR

-393 VVDVGGLIGSGE
+393 VVDVGGLVGWGE

-428 DAAMKKFESFFGW
+428 DVAMKKFESFFGW
-441 STEIWTIDEGESFP
+441 DTEIWTIDEGESYP
-455 YLTAFGKK
+455 YLAVFGKK
-463 PDAVVYAIPTTAAK
+463 PDAVVYAVPTAASK
-477 WQENPVVAAKDDTGR
+477 WQEDPVVAANVDTGR

-508 DSIYYGYKIGHV
+508 DSIYYGYKIGYV

-568 DASGVDFEPIGDERV
+568 DASGADFEPIGDERV

-603 RKKDYSGLFG
+603 RSKDYSGLFG

-621 NIVFRNANVNGKKIV
+621 NIVFRNANVSARKKV

-651 VSYDATV
+651 VSYNATV
-658 NGHSNV
+658 KGHSNV

-694 FGAFASKLT
+694 FGSFASKLT

-823 GMDPSLPGTLVDDG
+823 EMDPSLPGTLVDDG

-846 TAEKPFQITSYDD
+846 TAEKPFLITCYDD

-909 FTGHRD
+909 FTGNRA
-915 GIFKLTINRPDEDYV
+915 GIFNLTINRPDEDYV

-946 LGESTI
+946 LAQSTI
-952 IGRNYVGSIAGLDK
+952 VGRNYVGSIAGLDK
-966 GADLERVGAER
+966 GADLESMGTER

-1022 NASYTD
+1022 NASFTD

-1034 VQGNSNVGGFVGIDS
+1034 VQGNANVGGFVGIDS
-1049 ASAYTNIYSISQV
+1049 ASAYTNIYSVSHV
-1062 RGNENVGNLAGS
+1062 LGNANVGNLAGA

-1148 LKLKMEGSGTEE
+1148 VKFQMEGSGTEE

-1193 SASSDE
+1193 SASSNE
-1199 LYYVDSASHPQ
+1199 LYYVDSAESYPQ
-1210 LNFTIGF
+1210 VNFANGF

-1247 HGNGHVIHDLYIATH
+1247 HGNGHVIYDLSTSTH

-1292 VTAGLAYVNRGTVDN
+1292 VTAGLAYVNRGTIDN

-1320 LVYRNEGSIRQS
+1320 LVYRNEGTIRQS

-1339 GYGRFGPRGGGLVYI
+1339 GYGIYGRFGPRGGGLVYI

-1361 SYVNADVE
+1361 CYVNADVE

-1454 PVDGTNYHTPQG
+1454 PVDGTNYHTSQEA
-1466 TTMGSMY
+1466 TMGAMY
-1473 MQDEYRGFD
+1473 IRDSYSGFD

-1487 YIRDGF
+1487 FIKDGF
-1493 STPMLRGLP
+1493 STPMLRGMP
-1502 NMPFP
+1502 NMPVP
-1507 ASVNL
+1507 TSVTL
-1512 KIEGNESLEKR
+1512 RFEGNESLENR
-1523 IRAKILDDAIVMDS
+1523 IRDKIFDDTFVMDS
-1537 TMTKVVHLDVTSVL
+1537 SVTKLVKLNVATIVRL
-1551 LIDSLEKAENPS
+1551 DSLEKAKNPS
-1563 GMFDIL
+1563 GTFVIL
-1569 YSVGMVLGKDTIWS
+1569 YNVGMVLGNDTLWS
-1583 DEAVARLGVLKS
+1583 DETLAVLELEKS
-1595 VGLRKVAV
+1595 VGLRKVAT
-1603 PSGSRFGA
+1603 PSGARFGA
-1611 AFRGPHVA
+1611 AFRGSNVA
-1619 LRFEIPAAGAVKFA
+1619 LRFEIPAAGAVKFM
-1633 LVDMQG
+1633 LMDMQG
-1639 RVVYAADLGKRAA
+1639 RAVYAADLGNRAA
-1652 GAYSETL
+1652 GAYFETV
-1659 DADAIARGRYV
+1659 AAESIARGRYV
-1670 GVLQVNGKVTEKV
+1670 GVLQVNGKVTEKI
-1683 LVDRK
+1683 LMARD